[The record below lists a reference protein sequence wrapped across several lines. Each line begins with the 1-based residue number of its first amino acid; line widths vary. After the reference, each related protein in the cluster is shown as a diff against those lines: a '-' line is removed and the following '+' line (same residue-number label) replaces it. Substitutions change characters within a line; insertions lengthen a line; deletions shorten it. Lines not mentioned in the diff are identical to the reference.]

1 MAEEDPSL
9 RNTNKNRQ
17 TIPSPTYTG
26 DTQTCNIKHIVNI
39 LFGICCLIATVWV
52 TIACTIIG
60 VKFQKMSDVYPSQLQ
75 TDCPTLANYA
85 ILPGKQ
91 KDFDTTA
98 LLWLN
103 ISNLS
108 ALMVLMLL
116 YVVLSKCNA
125 EYKGSIM
132 SWFIRIFGAL
142 LLGFWLITSFIIV
155 ATVAFCVAYLFY
167 PPQIEKHCMKSSLL
181 YKTVKDIELWFY
193 PSIIFHGVIS
203 SAFVLYKWCC
213 Q

>member
-91 KDFDTTA
+91 KDFDTTSTA
-98 LLWLN
+98 F
-103 ISNLS
+103 
-108 ALMVLMLL
+108 
-116 YVVLSKCNA
+116 KCNA

-132 SWFIRIFGAL
+132 SWFIRIFAAL